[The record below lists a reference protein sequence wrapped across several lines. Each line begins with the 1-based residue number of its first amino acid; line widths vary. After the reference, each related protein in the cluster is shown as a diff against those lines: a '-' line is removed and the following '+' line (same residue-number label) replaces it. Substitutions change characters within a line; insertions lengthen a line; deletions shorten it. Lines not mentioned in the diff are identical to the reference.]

1 MTDSLRAAV
10 LAGAI
15 SVEPAPLDPFA
26 LRVTAIRRV
35 IHHDGN
41 GLDLDGAYFRYR
53 IDLDG
58 DVHVLPALPGA
69 RISRDKA
76 HRRRDNWR
84 RAKTNR

>member
-15 SVEPAPLDPFA
+15 SLEPAPLDPFA

-41 GLDLDGAYFRYR
+41 GLDLGAAYFRYR
-53 IDLDG
+53 IDRNG
-58 DVHVLPALPGA
+58 DVYALPAIPGA
-69 RISRDKA
+69 RISREKCA
-76 HRRRDNWR
+76 PRRLRSVAR
-84 RAKTNR
+84 S

>member
-15 SVEPAPLDPFA
+15 SLDPQPVDPFA

-35 IHHDGN
+35 IHHEGN
-41 GLDLDGAYFRYR
+41 GLELDAAYFRYS
-53 IDLDG
+53 IDRHG
-58 DVHVLPALPGA
+58 DVHPLPALPGA

-76 HRRRDNWR
+76 HHRRNYWR
-84 RAKTNR
+84 KTNAER

>member
-15 SVEPAPLDPFA
+15 SLEPAPLDPFA
-26 LRVTAIRRV
+26 LRVTAVRRV

-41 GLDLDGAYFRYR
+41 GLDLDAAYFRYR
-53 IDLDG
+53 IDRNG
-58 DVHVLPALPGA
+58 EVHTLPAIPGA

-76 HRRRDNWR
+76 NHRRNGWQTADASR
-84 RAKTNR
+84 